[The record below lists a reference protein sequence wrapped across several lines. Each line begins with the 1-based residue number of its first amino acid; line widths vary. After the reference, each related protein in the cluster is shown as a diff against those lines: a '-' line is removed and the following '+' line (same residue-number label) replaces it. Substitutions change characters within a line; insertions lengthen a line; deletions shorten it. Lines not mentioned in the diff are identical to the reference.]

1 MPGRTQDVRTT
12 SPLHIFLG
20 DGPGFAT
27 RATMSWIILFLAGLF
42 EVLWAVGLKTTAG
55 FTRLWPTL
63 GTLAAMII
71 SLLLLGLAMRDL
83 PVGTAYA
90 VWTGIGALGTAVV
103 GIVCFGDPA
112 TAGRLLSLLC
122 ILVGIVGLKLA
133 S

>member
-1 MPGRTQDVRTT
+1 
-12 SPLHIFLG
+12 
-20 DGPGFAT
+20 
-27 RATMSWIILFLAGLF
+27 MSWIILFLAGLF

-63 GTLAAMII
+63 GTLAAMLITVPV
-71 SLLLLGLAMRDL
+71 LVLPLRDL
-83 PVGTAYA
+83 PVGPSYA
-90 VWTGIGALGTAVV
+90 VWCCIGAPCTAVV